1 MIIAN
6 NNNNGN
12 NDDENHEM
20 ILKKRVS
27 KYILDWIIN
36 NLFIYQIKN
45 SF

>member
-12 NDDENHEM
+12 NDNENHEM

-27 KYILDWIIN
+27 KYILD
-36 NLFIYQIKN
+36 
-45 SF
+45 